1 MAGVKQCKY
10 LLKGFLIHL
19 FNQSYDKNELQ
30 KLILAM
36 EGEYG
41 TSNILNSYINDN
53 LFRFQSGIRS
63 KKTPRDIEKA
73 WSHGLMEGL
82 GYQHVE
88 AFDTGHPKGD
98 WKEVKVH
105 WCKRKQD
112 LRS

>member
-1 MAGVKQCKY
+1 
-10 LLKGFLIHL
+10 
-19 FNQSYDKNELQ
+19 
-30 KLILAM
+30 M